1 MRTLLP
7 IVLALVLAALPH
19 ADAQEIVLRL
29 HHFLSES
36 SPVHAE
42 YLEPW
47 ARRVEEASDGRIAV
61 EIFSSMQLGGA
72 PASLYDQVATG
83 VVDLAWTLPGYTPG
97 RFPMTEVF
105 ELPFMSGLAE
115 DASPALC
122 AFYQE
127 HLQSEYGEVRPI
139 ALHTSGAGLFHVRGT
154 TIRDID
160 DLAGLKIRGPSR
172 VTTEAPD
179 RLGAEPIGMPVPQVP
194 EALARG
200 VVDGALLPWE
210 VTAPLRIAE
219 LVDGHTGFDARHGL
233 YASTFLLAMNRDA
246 YERLPGDLR
255 AAIDVNSM
263 AAGCDE
269 SRFAG
274 ATLDA
279 ADERA
284 RALAEREGNDIHT
297 IPNDAVR
304 AWEERLAPLHAR
316 WIRDMNALGFDGEA
330 LLERARE
337 LIAAYEAD

>member
-7 IVLALVLAALPH
+7 VVLVIVLAAAPRT
-19 ADAQEIVLRL
+19 AAQEVVLRL
-29 HHFLSES
+29 HHFLAES

-42 YLEPW
+42 YLAPW
-47 ARRVEEASDGRIAV
+47 ARRVERSSDGRIAV
-61 EIFSSMQLGGA
+61 DIFANMQLGGA

-97 RFPMTEVF
+97 RFPVTEVF

-127 HLQSEYGEVRPI
+127 HLRSEYSDVHPLV
-139 ALHTSGAGLFHVRGT
+139 LHTSGAGLFHVRGG
-154 TIRDID
+154 TIRGIGDV
-160 DLAGLKIRGPSR
+160 AGLKIRGPSR
-172 VTTEAPD
+172 ATTEALALLD
-179 RLGAEPIGMPVPQVP
+179 AEPIGMPVPQVP

-210 VTAPLRIAE
+210 VTAPLRVAE
-219 LVDGHTGFDARHGL
+219 LVDSHTGFDAPHGL

-246 YERLPGDLR
+246 YLRLPDDLR
-255 AAIDVNSM
+255 AAIDANSM

-269 SRFAG
+269 SRIAG
-274 ATLDA
+274 TILDA
-279 ADERA
+279 ADARA
-284 RALAEREGNDIHT
+284 RVLAEREGNDVHL

-304 AWEERLAPLHAR
+304 VWEERLAPLHAR
-316 WIRDMNALGFDGEA
+316 WIQDMNALGFDGEA
-330 LLERARE
+330 LLARARE
-337 LIAAYEAD
+337 LIATYEAD